1 LTTPRSNFGVVGW
14 RVASDV
20 VAGKCGSVLSVF
32 LSMLDQ
38 SKVSCNGCMVLGIR
52 MSRDTALSN
61 ETTYSQHFAG
71 KNILVVEDEYFLADE
86 TRRKLET
93 LGAIVVGPTGNVRQA
108 LHLIEDS
115 VVHCA
120 ILDIHL
126 DGELVFP
133 VAEKLEMSNIP
144 FVFATGYDPS
154 IVPARFSGFV
164 LCEKPTE
171 LEYIAQALFGPPP
184 AST

>member
-1 LTTPRSNFGVVGW
+1 MVVF
-14 RVASDV
+14 
-20 VAGKCGSVLSVF
+20 CLI
-32 LSMLDQ
+32 
-38 SKVSCNGCMVLGIR
+38 LGIST
-52 MSRDTALSN
+52 SRDTTLSN
-61 ETTYSQHFAG
+61 ETAYSKHFAG

-93 LGAIVVGPTGNVRQA
+93 LGAMVVGPTGNVKQA
-108 LHLIEDS
+108 LRLIENS
-115 VVHCA
+115 IVHCA

-133 VAEKLEMSNIP
+133 VAEKLETRNIP

-171 LEYIAQALFGPPP
+171 LEHIARALFGPPP